1 MLHLMMGMPL
11 PDLQRY
17 PSKFYLV
24 KNEEDIVVFPA
35 LKASNSSVVSVAE
48 IIRSTENNDILNI
61 DMEGTIFL
69 FGKLLF
75 ISNVLIISN
84 KNKVKWTQ
92 IILFSSF
99 LFLFFSTIFRKISII
114 LFRVTSLLVLV

>member
-35 LKASNSSVVSVAE
+35 LKVSNSSVVSVAE
-48 IIRSTENNDILNI
+48 IIRL
-61 DMEGTIFL
+61 
-69 FGKLLF
+69 
-75 ISNVLIISN
+75 
-84 KNKVKWTQ
+84 
-92 IILFSSF
+92 
-99 LFLFFSTIFRKISII
+99 
-114 LFRVTSLLVLV
+114 SLL